1 MKIVAPAGNLERFYS
16 AVNAGAD
23 EIYMGIK
30 GFGARRNAENFTL
43 EEYKEAID
51 YAHKRGSRIFLTLN
65 TLMKNV
71 EIDFLYTNLKAL
83 YEYGLDAIIVQDL
96 GYFRFIKEN
105 FPDIDIHGS
114 TQMTVANHF
123 EAEYLRKLGFKRVV
137 LPREM
142 TFEEIKKIRENTSIE
157 LEVFVSGALCISYS
171 GNCYMSSF
179 IGGRSGNRGMCAQP
193 CRKLYTKDSKCNFL
207 LSPKDQLMGKE
218 EIQKLKSI
226 GINSIKIEGRMKEK
240 TYVNEAVTY
249 FKDMIADIDRDEKL
263 SNVFNRGYSKGY
275 FYSDT
280 KSSDIMNRNYS
291 ATMGKNIGIISGKEL
306 VLEDGI
312 ILGDGI
318 TYLSRD
324 YEVLGG
330 EYINRIEKKNQR
342 EKFKEANIGDKIIL
356 RNAPKGAKYV
366 FKNFD
371 KEVIDEI
378 TQRLKQE
385 NKKQEIELIFEG
397 KLGEKPVL
405 KGKITNNYGKE
416 IVETIAGE
424 NIIEQASKKSADAK
438 NIEEKLCETGDTPFV
453 VTDCKVYINN
463 NIFMPVSVL
472 KELRRN
478 LLQIL
483 EEKLVESYRRNLG
496 ERKIFKI
503 EIEKDRVK
511 TPEISVM
518 VTTKEQEKIVRDL
531 GIKKI
536 YHRGFDVAKEG
547 NLEKIDLNSHLAT
560 NLYQVLENK
569 TRDITVGWNLN
580 IGNIYSLN
588 EFSKIPNV
596 KTIILSPELK
606 YEEIENIGRVPV
618 RKAMLG
624 YSKLKGMYIELGIL
638 GDGDTFVNEQN
649 DIFISRINELGNDE
663 IYFKKPLNVL
673 SQVRRLGK
681 LGIDEVVIELLD
693 ETEQEIND
701 IINNIDKKENAYS
714 PYNYERGV
722 F

>member
-249 FKDMIADIDRDEKL
+249 FKDMIADINRDEKL

-424 NIIEQASKKSADAK
+424 NIIEQASKKSAEAK
-438 NIEEKLCETGDTPFV
+438 SIEEKLCETGDTPFI
-453 VTDCKVYINN
+453 VTDCKVYIDN

-560 NLYQVLENK
+560 NLYQVLENETK
-569 TRDITVGWNLN
+569 DITVGWNLN

-638 GDGDTFVNEQN
+638 GNGDTFVNEQN

>member
-306 VLEDGI
+306 ILEDGI

-424 NIIEQASKKSADAK
+424 NIIEQASKKSAEAK
-438 NIEEKLCETGDTPFV
+438 SIEEKLCETGDTPFV
-453 VTDCKVYINN
+453 VTDCKVYIGN

-496 ERKIFKI
+496 ERKIFNI

-518 VTTKEQEKIVRDL
+518 VTTKEQEKIVRNL

-606 YEEIENIGRVPV
+606 YEEIENIGRVLV

-638 GDGDTFVNEQN
+638 GDGDTFINEQN

>member
-280 KSSDIMNRNYS
+280 KSSDIINRNYS
-291 ATMGKNIGIISGKEL
+291 ATTGKNIGIISGKEL

-385 NKKQEIELIFEG
+385 NKKQEVELIFEG

-424 NIIEQASKKSADAK
+424 NIIEQASKKSAEAK
-438 NIEEKLCETGDTPFV
+438 SIEEKLCETGDTPFV
-453 VTDCKVYINN
+453 VTDCKVYIDN

-547 NLEKIDLNSHLAT
+547 NLEKIDLNSYLAT

-606 YEEIENIGRVPV
+606 YEEIENIGRVSV

-638 GDGDTFVNEQN
+638 GDGDTFINEQN

>member
-280 KSSDIMNRNYS
+280 KSSDIINRNYS

-416 IVETIAGE
+416 IVETIVGE
-424 NIIEQASKKSADAK
+424 NLIEQASKKSAEAK
-438 NIEEKLCETGDTPFV
+438 SIEEKLCETGDTPFV
-453 VTDCKVYINN
+453 VTECKVYIDN

-518 VTTKEQEKIVRDL
+518 VTTKEQEKIVRNL

-536 YHRGFDVAKEG
+536 YHRGFDVAKER
-547 NLEKIDLNSHLAT
+547 NLEKIDLNSYLAT

-569 TRDITVGWNLN
+569 TKDITVGWNLN

-588 EFSKIPNV
+588 EFSKISNV

-638 GDGDTFVNEQN
+638 GNGDTFVNEQN

-693 ETEQEIND
+693 ETEQEINE

>member
-306 VLEDGI
+306 ILEDGI

-342 EKFKEANIGDKIIL
+342 EKFKEANVGDKIIL

-385 NKKQEIELIFEG
+385 NKKQEVELIFEG

-416 IVETIAGE
+416 IVETIVGE
-424 NIIEQASKKSADAK
+424 NIIEQASKKSAEAK
-438 NIEEKLCETGDTPFV
+438 SIEEKLCETGDTPFV
-453 VTDCKVYINN
+453 VTDCKVYIDN
-463 NIFMPVSVL
+463 NIFMSVSVL

-560 NLYQVLENK
+560 NLYQVLENETK
-569 TRDITVGWNLN
+569 DITVGWNLN
-580 IGNIYSLN
+580 VGNIYSLN

-638 GDGDTFVNEQN
+638 GNGDTFVNEQN

>member
-71 EIDFLYTNLKAL
+71 EIDFLYTNLKVL

-249 FKDMIADIDRDEKL
+249 FKDMIADINRDEKL

-424 NIIEQASKKSADAK
+424 NIIEQASKKSAEAK
-438 NIEEKLCETGDTPFV
+438 SIEEKLCETGDTPFV
-453 VTDCKVYINN
+453 VTDCKVYIDN

-560 NLYQVLENK
+560 NLYQVLENETK
-569 TRDITVGWNLN
+569 DITVGWNLN

-638 GDGDTFVNEQN
+638 GNGDTFVNEQN

>member
-249 FKDMIADIDRDEKL
+249 FKDMIADINRDEKL

-306 VLEDGI
+306 ILEDGI

-378 TQRLKQE
+378 SQRLKQE

-405 KGKITNNYGKE
+405 KGKIINNYGKE
-416 IVETIAGE
+416 IVETIVGE
-424 NIIEQASKKSADAK
+424 NPIEQASKKSAEAK
-438 NIEEKLCETGDTPFV
+438 SIEEKLCETGDTPFV
-453 VTDCKVYINN
+453 VTDCKVYIGN

-483 EEKLVESYRRNLG
+483 EEKLVESYRRKLG

-547 NLEKIDLNSHLAT
+547 NLEKIDLNSYLAT

-569 TRDITVGWNLN
+569 TKDITVGWNLN

-638 GDGDTFVNEQN
+638 GNGDTFINEQN

>member
-342 EKFKEANIGDKIIL
+342 EKFKEANVGNKIIL

-424 NIIEQASKKSADAK
+424 NIIEQASKKSAEAK
-438 NIEEKLCETGDTPFV
+438 SIEEKLCETGDTSFV
-453 VTDCKVYINN
+453 VTDCKVYIDN

-560 NLYQVLENK
+560 NLYQVLENETK
-569 TRDITVGWNLN
+569 DITVGWNLN
-580 IGNIYSLN
+580 VGNIYSLN

-638 GDGDTFVNEQN
+638 GNGDTFVNEQN

>member
-275 FYSDT
+275 FYLDT

-405 KGKITNNYGKE
+405 KGKIINNYGKE
-416 IVETIAGE
+416 IVETIVGE
-424 NIIEQASKKSADAK
+424 NIIEQASKKSAEAK
-438 NIEEKLCETGDTPFV
+438 SIEEKLCETGDTPFV
-453 VTDCKVYINN
+453 VTDCKVYIDN

-483 EEKLVESYRRNLG
+483 EEKLFESYRRNLG

-560 NLYQVLENK
+560 NLYQVLENETK
-569 TRDITVGWNLN
+569 DITVGWNLN

-588 EFSKIPNV
+588 ELSKIPNV

-606 YEEIENIGRVPV
+606 YEEIENIGRVSV

-638 GDGDTFVNEQN
+638 GNGDTFVNEQN

>member
-249 FKDMIADIDRDEKL
+249 FKDMIADIDRNEKL

-385 NKKQEIELIFEG
+385 NKKQEVELIFEG

-416 IVETIAGE
+416 IVETIVGE
-424 NIIEQASKKSADAK
+424 NIIEQASKKSAEAK
-438 NIEEKLCETGDTPFV
+438 SIEEKLCETGDTPFV

-547 NLEKIDLNSHLAT
+547 NLEKIDLNSYLAT

-569 TRDITVGWNLN
+569 TKDITVGWNLN

-638 GDGDTFVNEQN
+638 GNGDTFVNEQN

>member
-371 KEVIDEI
+371 KEVMDEI

-424 NIIEQASKKSADAK
+424 NIIEQASKKSAEAK
-438 NIEEKLCETGDTPFV
+438 SIEEKLCETGDTPFV
-453 VTDCKVYINN
+453 VTDCKVYIDN

-560 NLYQVLENK
+560 NLYQVLENETK
-569 TRDITVGWNLN
+569 DITVGWNLN

-638 GDGDTFVNEQN
+638 GNGDTFVNEQN

>member
-306 VLEDGI
+306 ILEDGI

-424 NIIEQASKKSADAK
+424 NIIEQASKKSAEAK
-438 NIEEKLCETGDTPFV
+438 SIEEKLCETGDTPFV
-453 VTDCKVYINN
+453 VTDCKVYIDN

-483 EEKLVESYRRNLG
+483 EEKLVESYRRKLG

-518 VTTKEQEKIVRDL
+518 VTTKEQEKIVRNL

-560 NLYQVLENK
+560 NLYQVLENETK
-569 TRDITVGWNLN
+569 DITVGWNLN

-588 EFSKIPNV
+588 ELSKIPNV

-638 GDGDTFVNEQN
+638 GDGDTFINEQN

>member
-249 FKDMIADIDRDEKL
+249 FKDMIADIDRNEKL

-306 VLEDGI
+306 ILEDGI

-405 KGKITNNYGKE
+405 KGKITNNCGKE
-416 IVETIAGE
+416 IVETIVGE
-424 NIIEQASKKSADAK
+424 NIIEQASKKSAEAK
-438 NIEEKLCETGDTPFV
+438 SIEEKLCETGDTPFV
-453 VTDCKVYINN
+453 VTDCKVYIGN

-483 EEKLVESYRRNLG
+483 EEKLVKSYRRKLG

-503 EIEKDRVK
+503 EIEKDIVK

-560 NLYQVLENK
+560 NLYQVLENETK
-569 TRDITVGWNLN
+569 DITVGWNLN
-580 IGNIYSLN
+580 VGNIYSLN

-638 GDGDTFVNEQN
+638 GNGDTFVNEQN

>member
-30 GFGARRNAENFTL
+30 GFGARRNVENFTL

-249 FKDMIADIDRDEKL
+249 FKDMIADIDRNEKL

-342 EKFKEANIGDKIIL
+342 EKFKEANVGDKIIL

-385 NKKQEIELIFEG
+385 NKKQEIDLIFEG

-424 NIIEQASKKSADAK
+424 NIIEQASKKSAEAK
-438 NIEEKLCETGDTPFV
+438 SIEEKLCETGDTPFV
-453 VTDCKVYINN
+453 VTDCKVYIDN

-483 EEKLVESYRRNLG
+483 EKKLVESYRRNLG

-560 NLYQVLENK
+560 NLYQVLENETK
-569 TRDITVGWNLN
+569 DITVGWNLN

-606 YEEIENIGRVPV
+606 YEEIESIGRVPV

-638 GDGDTFVNEQN
+638 GNGDTFVNEQN

>member
-291 ATMGKNIGIISGKEL
+291 ATMGKSIGIISGKEL

-342 EKFKEANIGDKIIL
+342 EKFKEANVGNKIIL

-385 NKKQEIELIFEG
+385 NKKQEVELIFEG

-416 IVETIAGE
+416 IVETIVGE
-424 NIIEQASKKSADAK
+424 NIIEQASKKSAEAK
-438 NIEEKLCETGDTPFV
+438 SIEEKLCETGDTPFV
-453 VTDCKVYINN
+453 VTDCKVYIDN

-483 EEKLVESYRRNLG
+483 EKKLVESYRRKLG

-560 NLYQVLENK
+560 NLYQVLENETK
-569 TRDITVGWNLN
+569 DITVGWNLN

-588 EFSKIPNV
+588 ELSKIPNV

-638 GDGDTFVNEQN
+638 GNGDTFVNEQN

>member
-249 FKDMIADIDRDEKL
+249 FKDMIADINRDEKL

-306 VLEDGI
+306 ILEDGI

-424 NIIEQASKKSADAK
+424 NIIEQASKKSAEAK
-438 NIEEKLCETGDTPFV
+438 SIEEKLCETGDTPFI
-453 VTDCKVYINN
+453 VTDCKVYIDN

-560 NLYQVLENK
+560 NLYQVLENETK
-569 TRDITVGWNLN
+569 DITVGWNLN

-638 GDGDTFVNEQN
+638 GNGDTFVNEQN

-701 IINNIDKKENAYS
+701 IINNTDKKENAYS

>member
-280 KSSDIMNRNYS
+280 KSSDIINRNYS

-416 IVETIAGE
+416 IVETIVGE
-424 NIIEQASKKSADAK
+424 NLIEQASKKSAEAK
-438 NIEEKLCETGDTPFV
+438 SIEEKLCETGDTPFV
-453 VTDCKVYINN
+453 VTECKVYIDN

-518 VTTKEQEKIVRDL
+518 VTTKEQKKIVRDL

-560 NLYQVLENK
+560 NLYQVLENETK
-569 TRDITVGWNLN
+569 DITVGWNLN

-638 GDGDTFVNEQN
+638 GDGDTFINEQN

>member
-249 FKDMIADIDRDEKL
+249 FKDMIADIDRNEKL

-275 FYSDT
+275 FYSDI

-342 EKFKEANIGDKIIL
+342 EKFKEANVGDKIIL

-385 NKKQEIELIFEG
+385 NKKQEVELIFEG

-424 NIIEQASKKSADAK
+424 NIIEQASKKSAEAK
-438 NIEEKLCETGDTPFV
+438 SIEEKLCETGDTPFV
-453 VTDCKVYINN
+453 VTDCKVYIDN

-560 NLYQVLENK
+560 NLYQVLENETK
-569 TRDITVGWNLN
+569 DITVGWNLN

-638 GDGDTFVNEQN
+638 GNGDTFVNEQN

>member
-249 FKDMIADIDRDEKL
+249 FKDMIVDIDRDEKL

-291 ATMGKNIGIISGKEL
+291 ATMGKSIGIISGKEL

-424 NIIEQASKKSADAK
+424 NIIEQASKKSAEAK
-438 NIEEKLCETGDTPFV
+438 SIEEKLCETGDTPFV
-453 VTDCKVYINN
+453 VTDCKVYIDN

-518 VTTKEQEKIVRDL
+518 VTTKEQKKIVRDL

-560 NLYQVLENK
+560 NLYQVLENETK
-569 TRDITVGWNLN
+569 DITVGWNLN

-606 YEEIENIGRVPV
+606 YEEIENIGRVSV

-638 GDGDTFVNEQN
+638 GNGDTFVNEQN

-701 IINNIDKKENAYS
+701 IINNIDKKGNAYS

>member
-342 EKFKEANIGDKIIL
+342 EKFKEANVGDKIIL

-385 NKKQEIELIFEG
+385 NKKQEVELIFEG

-424 NIIEQASKKSADAK
+424 NIIEQASKKSAEAK
-438 NIEEKLCETGDTPFV
+438 SIEEKLCETGDTPFV
-453 VTDCKVYINN
+453 VTDCKVYIDN

-496 ERKIFKI
+496 ERKIFNI

-560 NLYQVLENK
+560 NLYQVLENETK
-569 TRDITVGWNLN
+569 DITVGWNLN
-580 IGNIYSLN
+580 VGNIYSLN

-638 GDGDTFVNEQN
+638 GNGDTFVNEQN

-701 IINNIDKKENAYS
+701 IINNIDKKGNAYS

>member
-105 FPDIDIHGS
+105 FPNIDIHGS

-342 EKFKEANIGDKIIL
+342 EKFKEANVGNKIIL

-378 TQRLKQE
+378 TRRLKQE

-405 KGKITNNYGKE
+405 KGKTTNNYGKE
-416 IVETIAGE
+416 IVETIVGE
-424 NIIEQASKKSADAK
+424 NPIEQASKKSADAK
-438 NIEEKLCETGDTPFV
+438 SIEEKLCETGDTPFV
-453 VTDCKVYINN
+453 VTDCKVYIDN

-547 NLEKIDLNSHLAT
+547 NLEKIDLNSYLAT

-569 TRDITVGWNLN
+569 TKDITVGWNLN

-606 YEEIENIGRVPV
+606 YEEIENIGKVPV
-618 RKAMLG
+618 KKAMLG

-638 GDGDTFVNEQN
+638 GNGDTFVNEQN

>member
-249 FKDMIADIDRDEKL
+249 FKDMIADIDRNEKL

-275 FYSDT
+275 FYSDI

-424 NIIEQASKKSADAK
+424 NIIEQASKKSAEAK
-438 NIEEKLCETGDTPFV
+438 SIEEKLCETGDTPFV
-453 VTDCKVYINN
+453 VTDCKVYIDN

-496 ERKIFKI
+496 ERKIFNI

-560 NLYQVLENK
+560 NLYQVLENETK
-569 TRDITVGWNLN
+569 DITVGWNLN

-606 YEEIENIGRVPV
+606 YEEIESIGRVPV

-638 GDGDTFVNEQN
+638 GDGDTFINEQN

>member
-105 FPDIDIHGS
+105 FPNIDIHGS

-142 TFEEIKKIRENTSIE
+142 TFEEIKKIRENTLIE

-249 FKDMIADIDRDEKL
+249 FKDMIADINRDEKL

-306 VLEDGI
+306 ILEDGI

-378 TQRLKQE
+378 AQRLKQE

-424 NIIEQASKKSADAK
+424 NIIEQASKKSAEAK
-438 NIEEKLCETGDTPFV
+438 SIEEKLCETGDTPFV
-453 VTDCKVYINN
+453 VTDCKVYIDN

-503 EIEKDRVK
+503 GIEKDRVK

-560 NLYQVLENK
+560 NLYQVLENETK
-569 TRDITVGWNLN
+569 DITVGWNLN

-606 YEEIENIGRVPV
+606 YEEIENIGKVPV
-618 RKAMLG
+618 KKAMLG

-638 GDGDTFVNEQN
+638 GNGDTFVNEQN

>member
-123 EAEYLRKLGFKRVV
+123 ESEYLRKLGFKRVV

-249 FKDMIADIDRDEKL
+249 FKDMIADINRDEKL

-291 ATMGKNIGIISGKEL
+291 ATTGKNIGIISGKEL

-385 NKKQEIELIFEG
+385 NKKQEVELIFEG

-416 IVETIAGE
+416 IVETIVGE
-424 NIIEQASKKSADAK
+424 NIIEQASKKSAEAK
-438 NIEEKLCETGDTPFV
+438 SIEEKLCETGDTPFV
-453 VTDCKVYINN
+453 VTDCKVYIDN

-483 EEKLVESYRRNLG
+483 EKKLVESYRRKLG

-560 NLYQVLENK
+560 NLYQVLENETK
-569 TRDITVGWNLN
+569 DITVGWNLN

-638 GDGDTFVNEQN
+638 GNGDTFVNEQN

>member
-280 KSSDIMNRNYS
+280 KSSDIINRNYS

-405 KGKITNNYGKE
+405 KGKTTNNYGKE
-416 IVETIAGE
+416 IVEIIVGE
-424 NIIEQASKKSADAK
+424 NPIEQASKKSADAK
-438 NIEEKLCETGDTPFV
+438 SIEEKLCETGDTPFV
-453 VTDCKVYINN
+453 VTDCKVYIDN

-503 EIEKDRVK
+503 EIEKDIVK

-518 VTTKEQEKIVRDL
+518 VTTKEQEKIVRNL

-569 TRDITVGWNLN
+569 TKDITVGWNLN

-588 EFSKIPNV
+588 EFSKISNV

-606 YEEIENIGRVPV
+606 YEEIENIGKVPV
-618 RKAMLG
+618 RKAILG

>member
-51 YAHKRGSRIFLTLN
+51 YAHKRGSRVFLTLN

-249 FKDMIADIDRDEKL
+249 FKDMIADINRDEKL

-306 VLEDGI
+306 ILEDGI

-424 NIIEQASKKSADAK
+424 NIIEQASKKSAEAK
-438 NIEEKLCETGDTPFV
+438 SIEEKLCETGDTPFV
-453 VTDCKVYINN
+453 VTDCKVYIDN

-560 NLYQVLENK
+560 NLYQVLENETK
-569 TRDITVGWNLN
+569 DITVGWNLN

-638 GDGDTFVNEQN
+638 GNGDTFVNEQN

>member
-280 KSSDIMNRNYS
+280 KLSDIMNRNYS

-371 KEVIDEI
+371 KEVMDEI

-416 IVETIAGE
+416 IFEIIVGE

-453 VTDCKVYINN
+453 VTDCKVYIGN

-483 EEKLVESYRRNLG
+483 EEKLVKSYRRKLG

-569 TRDITVGWNLN
+569 TKDITVGWNLN

-588 EFSKIPNV
+588 EFSKISNV

-606 YEEIENIGRVPV
+606 YEEIENIGKVPV
-618 RKAMLG
+618 RKAILG

>member
-71 EIDFLYTNLKAL
+71 EIDFLYTNLKVL

-249 FKDMIADIDRDEKL
+249 FKDMIADIDRNEKL

-291 ATMGKNIGIISGKEL
+291 ATMGKSIGLISGKEL
-306 VLEDGI
+306 ILEDGI

-330 EYINRIEKKNQR
+330 EYINRIEKKNQK

-356 RNAPKGAKYV
+356 RNAPKGAKYI

-385 NKKQEIELIFEG
+385 NKKQDIELIFEG

-416 IVETIAGE
+416 IVETIVGE
-424 NIIEQASKKSADAK
+424 NIIEQASKKSAEAK
-438 NIEEKLCETGDTPFV
+438 SIEEKLCETGDTPFV
-453 VTDCKVYINN
+453 VTNCKVYIDS
-463 NIFMPVSVL
+463 NIFMPVSIL

-483 EEKLVESYRRNLG
+483 EEKLVKSYRRNLL

-503 EIEKDRVK
+503 EMEKDRVK

-518 VTTKEQEKIVRDL
+518 VTTKEQEKIVRNL

-547 NLEKIDLNSHLAT
+547 KLEKIDLNSHLAT

-569 TRDITVGWNLN
+569 TKDITVGWNLN

-588 EFSKIPNV
+588 EFSKISNV
-596 KTIILSPELK
+596 KTVILSPELK

>member
-385 NKKQEIELIFEG
+385 NKKQEVELIFEG

-424 NIIEQASKKSADAK
+424 NIIEQASKKSAEAK
-438 NIEEKLCETGDTPFV
+438 SIEEKLCETGDTPFV
-453 VTDCKVYINN
+453 VTDCKVYIDN

-483 EEKLVESYRRNLG
+483 EEKLFESYRRNLG

-560 NLYQVLENK
+560 NLYQVLENETK
-569 TRDITVGWNLN
+569 DITVGWNLN

-588 EFSKIPNV
+588 ELSKIPNV

-638 GDGDTFVNEQN
+638 GNGDTFVNEQN

-701 IINNIDKKENAYS
+701 IINNIDKKGNAYS

>member
-249 FKDMIADIDRDEKL
+249 FKDMIADINRDEKL

-424 NIIEQASKKSADAK
+424 NIIEQASKKSAEAK
-438 NIEEKLCETGDTPFV
+438 SIEEKLCETGDTPFV
-453 VTDCKVYINN
+453 VTDCKVYIDN

-560 NLYQVLENK
+560 NLYQVLENETK
-569 TRDITVGWNLN
+569 DITVGWNLN

-638 GDGDTFVNEQN
+638 GNGDTFVNEQN

>member
-249 FKDMIADIDRDEKL
+249 FKDMIADINRDEKL

-342 EKFKEANIGDKIIL
+342 EKFKEANVGDKIIL

-378 TQRLKQE
+378 SQRLKQE

-424 NIIEQASKKSADAK
+424 NIIEQASKKSAEAK
-438 NIEEKLCETGDTPFV
+438 SIEEKLCETGDTPFV
-453 VTDCKVYINN
+453 VTDCKVYIDN

-547 NLEKIDLNSHLAT
+547 NLEKIDLNSYLAT

-569 TRDITVGWNLN
+569 TKDITVGWNLN

-588 EFSKIPNV
+588 ELSKIPNV

-606 YEEIENIGRVPV
+606 YEEIENIGRVLV

-638 GDGDTFVNEQN
+638 GNGDTFINEQN

-701 IINNIDKKENAYS
+701 IINNIDKKGNAYS

>member
-306 VLEDGI
+306 ILEDGI

-397 KLGEKPVL
+397 KLGEKPAL

-424 NIIEQASKKSADAK
+424 NIIEQASKKSAEAK
-438 NIEEKLCETGDTPFV
+438 SIEEKLCETGDTPFV
-453 VTDCKVYINN
+453 VIDCKVYIDN

-483 EEKLVESYRRNLG
+483 EKKLVESYRRNLG

-518 VTTKEQEKIVRDL
+518 VTTKEQEKIVRNL

-547 NLEKIDLNSHLAT
+547 NLEKIDLNSYLAT

-569 TRDITVGWNLN
+569 TKDITVGWNLN

>member
-249 FKDMIADIDRDEKL
+249 FKDMIADIDRNEKL

-275 FYSDT
+275 FYSDI

-378 TQRLKQE
+378 SQRLKQE

-405 KGKITNNYGKE
+405 KGKVTNNYGKE

-424 NIIEQASKKSADAK
+424 NIIEQASKKSAEAK
-438 NIEEKLCETGDTPFV
+438 SIEEKLCETGDTPFV
-453 VTDCKVYINN
+453 VTDCKVYIDN

-560 NLYQVLENK
+560 NLYQVLENETK
-569 TRDITVGWNLN
+569 DITVGWNLN

-606 YEEIENIGRVPV
+606 YEEIESIGRVPV

-638 GDGDTFVNEQN
+638 GDGDTFINEQN

>member
-249 FKDMIADIDRDEKL
+249 FKDMIADIDRNEKL

-342 EKFKEANIGDKIIL
+342 EKFKEANVGDKIIL

-424 NIIEQASKKSADAK
+424 NIIEQASKKSAEAK
-438 NIEEKLCETGDTPFV
+438 SIEEKLCETGDTPFI
-453 VTDCKVYINN
+453 VTDCKVYIDN

-483 EEKLVESYRRNLG
+483 EKKLVESYRRKLG

-560 NLYQVLENK
+560 NLYQVLENETK
-569 TRDITVGWNLN
+569 DITVGWNLN

-638 GDGDTFVNEQN
+638 GNGDTFVNEQN

>member
-275 FYSDT
+275 FYLDT

-416 IVETIAGE
+416 IVETIVGE
-424 NIIEQASKKSADAK
+424 NPIEQASKKSAEAK
-438 NIEEKLCETGDTPFV
+438 SIEEKLCETGDTPFV
-453 VTDCKVYINN
+453 VTDCKVYIDN

-483 EEKLVESYRRNLG
+483 EEKLVESYRRKLG

-547 NLEKIDLNSHLAT
+547 NLEKIDLNSYLAT

-569 TRDITVGWNLN
+569 TKDITVGWNLN

-638 GDGDTFVNEQN
+638 GDGDTFINEQN

>member
-342 EKFKEANIGDKIIL
+342 EKFKEANVGDKIIL

-416 IVETIAGE
+416 IVETIVGE
-424 NIIEQASKKSADAK
+424 NLIEQASKKSADAK

-580 IGNIYSLN
+580 VGNIYSLN

-638 GDGDTFVNEQN
+638 GNGDTFVNEQN

>member
-249 FKDMIADIDRDEKL
+249 FKDMIADIDRNEKL

-342 EKFKEANIGDKIIL
+342 EKFKEANVGDKIIL

-385 NKKQEIELIFEG
+385 NKKQEVELIFEG

-416 IVETIAGE
+416 IVETIVGE
-424 NIIEQASKKSADAK
+424 NIIEQASKKSAEAK
-438 NIEEKLCETGDTPFV
+438 SIEEKLCETGDTPFV
-453 VTDCKVYINN
+453 VTDCKVYIDN

-483 EEKLVESYRRNLG
+483 EKKLVESYRRKLG

-560 NLYQVLENK
+560 NLYQVLENETK
-569 TRDITVGWNLN
+569 DITVGWNLN

-638 GDGDTFVNEQN
+638 GNGDTFVNEQN

-693 ETEQEIND
+693 ETEQEINE

>member
-51 YAHKRGSRIFLTLN
+51 YAHKRGSRVFLTLN

-249 FKDMIADIDRDEKL
+249 FKDMIADINRDEKL

-306 VLEDGI
+306 ILEDGI

-424 NIIEQASKKSADAK
+424 NIIEQASKKSAEAK
-438 NIEEKLCETGDTPFV
+438 SIEEKLCETGDTPFV
-453 VTDCKVYINN
+453 VTDCKVYIDN

-560 NLYQVLENK
+560 NLYQVLENETK
-569 TRDITVGWNLN
+569 DITVGWNLN

>member
-249 FKDMIADIDRDEKL
+249 FKDMIADIDRNEKL

-275 FYSDT
+275 FYSDI

-378 TQRLKQE
+378 SQRLKQE

-424 NIIEQASKKSADAK
+424 NIIEQASKKSAEAK
-438 NIEEKLCETGDTPFV
+438 SIEEKLCETGDTPFV
-453 VTDCKVYINN
+453 VTDCKVYIDN

-496 ERKIFKI
+496 ERKIFNI

-518 VTTKEQEKIVRDL
+518 VTTKEQEKIVRNL

-606 YEEIENIGRVPV
+606 YEEIESIGRVPV

-638 GDGDTFVNEQN
+638 GDGDTFINEQN

>member
-249 FKDMIADIDRDEKL
+249 FKDMIADIDRNEKL

-342 EKFKEANIGDKIIL
+342 EKFKEANVGDKIIL

-385 NKKQEIELIFEG
+385 NKKQEVELIFEG

-424 NIIEQASKKSADAK
+424 NIIEQASKKSAEAK
-438 NIEEKLCETGDTPFV
+438 SIEEKLCETGDTPFV
-453 VTDCKVYINN
+453 VTDCKVYIDN

-483 EEKLVESYRRNLG
+483 EKKLVESYRRKLG

-560 NLYQVLENK
+560 NLYQVLENETK
-569 TRDITVGWNLN
+569 DITVGWNLN

-588 EFSKIPNV
+588 ELSKIPNV

-638 GDGDTFVNEQN
+638 GNGDTFVNEQN

-701 IINNIDKKENAYS
+701 IINNIDKKGNAYS